1 MKGRGDTLE
10 HEIALFVFTGP
21 RQAILLRT
29 YYEMCCG
36 DARSNRRELE
46 RSCLVQRWSLESLR
60 CYVVV
65 YAAMM

>member
-1 MKGRGDTLE
+1 ML
-10 HEIALFVFTGP
+10 P
-21 RQAILLRT
+21 RKVEARRFNDEILLSYALTLRHQS

-36 DARSNRRELE
+36 YARSNRRELE